1 MRREVDAVFFFCPY
15 STKNN
20 RVMNKNQENKALRL
34 EMVEVNQ
41 SRFAAEILSG
51 NASINL
57 TQMAKPFGRSFR
69 PGSWLR
75 TEEARR
81 YIDAIAVAQKCA
93 TADLVEVRQGG
104 SLENQGTW
112 CKDYRIALRF
122 AQWLSPEF
130 SVMVDEA
137 ILRLLSGKRI
147 GVYRPRRLQPKDRDE
162 VLKAFFAEL
171 PQWVTLNDE
180 CEVAEFFGVSRH
192 HVHEVL
198 MGRRPGYAVL
208 AALTSHGSENR
219 KQGIRRPNL
228 TPEATAKKTRQLA
241 LEFANE
247 TKEG

>member
-1 MRREVDAVFFFCPY
+1 MDSESVRCTA
-15 STKNN
+15 KNN

-57 TQMAKPFGRSFR
+57 TQMSQPFGRSFR
-69 PGSWLR
+69 PGNWLK

-81 YIDAIAVAQKCA
+81 YIDAIAVATNRA
-93 TADLVEVRQGG
+93 TADLVEIRQGG
-104 SLENQGTW
+104 SPENQGTW

-137 ILRLLSGKRI
+137 ILRLLSGKRM
-147 GVYRPRRLQPKDRDE
+147 GVSRHRRLQPKDRDE

-180 CEVAEFFGVSRH
+180 REVAEFFGVSRH

>member
-1 MRREVDAVFFFCPY
+1 MDAVFF
-15 STKNN
+15 SVRTAQKITTIM
-20 RVMNKNQENKALRL
+20 RKNQENKVLRL

-57 TQMAKPFGRSFR
+57 TQMSQPFGRSFR
-69 PGSWLR
+69 PGNWLK

-81 YIDAIAVAQKCA
+81 YIDAIAVATNRA
-93 TADLVEVRQGG
+93 TADLVEIRQGG
-104 SLENQGTW
+104 SPENQGTW

-147 GVYRPRRLQPKDRDE
+147 GVSRHRRLQPKDRDE

-180 CEVAEFFGVSRH
+180 REVAEFFGVSRH

-198 MGRRPGYAVL
+198 MGRRTGYAVL

-219 KQGIRRPNL
+219 KRGIRRPDL
-228 TPEATAKKTRQLA
+228 SPEATARKTLQLA
-241 LEFANE
+241 LDFANE